1 MTYEQAHR
9 EAMRRSLAL
18 NKAYS
23 LYRNQD
29 GEHII
34 RLSEHPA
41 PGKPWVCVCVLEN
54 TGAGASSTPVFPNP
68 NKHNANEVQ

>member
-34 RLSEHPA
+34 RPNDQPA
-41 PGKPWVCVCVLEN
+41 PNGKIWTCVCVLKD
-54 TGAGASSTPVFPNP
+54 TGAFASSTPST
-68 NKHNANEVQ
+68 EVQ